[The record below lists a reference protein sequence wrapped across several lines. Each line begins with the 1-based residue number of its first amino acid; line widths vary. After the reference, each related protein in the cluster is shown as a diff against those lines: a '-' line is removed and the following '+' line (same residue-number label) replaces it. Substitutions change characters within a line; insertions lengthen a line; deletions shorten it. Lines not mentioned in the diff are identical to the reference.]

1 MQSMQPIPIE
11 RALVPLPAVELS
23 HKRKTSALSLAFSE
37 RKHLYAVFFA
47 IFFVFAAAG
56 AFAFPLLNVASEQL
70 R

>member
-37 RKHLYAVFFA
+37 RKHLYAVFLQSFLSLLRPA
-47 IFFVFAAAG
+47 RLL
-56 AFAFPLLNVASEQL
+56 FPC
-70 R
+70 